1 MYIILL
7 MGLDSIIKNNPD
19 WDNNINSIYINNNIC
34 KSMKQINEALEKDF
48 KNEEKNNKI
57 LKDYI
62 NKHNKNYKYVDE
74 KEKKKKIKNIVIII
88 FNFLF
93 FS

>member
-1 MYIILL
+1 

-74 KEKKKKIKNIVIII
+74 KEKKKKIKNKEEEKKNKKYCNNY
-88 FNFLF
+88 F
-93 FS
+93 